1 MIGIDSG
8 ANTVYVTLKEK
19 VTLDS
24 PVYVFVIVNNQT
36 LKKYMVTNTDLST
49 STAIRNK
56 FTITQVASPT
66 WTSGQI
72 YLDNYGDHTYYAYEC
87 SDIAMLDYNTVVN
100 TDINDY
106 IPTYFTTLLETGVL
120 VFNQPAPTNHT
131 YKEVETAGKAY
142 VPSV

>member
-19 VTLDS
+19 VTLNN
-24 PVYVFVIVNNQT
+24 PAYVFVIVNNQT
-36 LKKYMVTNTDLST
+36 LKKYMVTSTDLST

-56 FTITQVASPT
+56 FTITQVVSPT

-87 SDIAMLDYNTVVN
+87 ADVIALDYDTVVN
-100 TDINDY
+100 ADINNY
-106 IPTYFTTLLETGVL
+106 VPTYFTTLLETGVL
-120 VFNQPAPTNHT
+120 VFNQPNATNYT
-131 YKEVETAGKAY
+131 YKEVETAGRAY
-142 VPSV
+142 VPST